1 MKYKVYGLVDSEF
14 GPMTDP
20 SPIYPNY
27 PQSKMPQGYVLEDR
41 GVYPSGYKRLDFWAL
56 VAIDS
61 GPWVTKDGQRVSIA
75 NIHLTGEI
83 RWWLMKIDVL
93 WKGMGYVPEEMGVK
107 PYKESE

>member
-1 MKYKVYGLVDSEF
+1 MKYKVYGLSRHPS
-14 GPMTDP
+14 GPRLDECP
-20 SPIYPNY
+20 AYPGY
-27 PQSKMPQGYVLEDR
+27 PQVKPPSYIYEDR
-41 GVYPSGYKRLDFWAL
+41 KDGRLNYWVL

-61 GPWVTKDGQRVSIA
+61 GPWVTADGQRVSIA

-93 WKGMGYVPEEMGVK
+93 WQGMGYVPEAMGVM